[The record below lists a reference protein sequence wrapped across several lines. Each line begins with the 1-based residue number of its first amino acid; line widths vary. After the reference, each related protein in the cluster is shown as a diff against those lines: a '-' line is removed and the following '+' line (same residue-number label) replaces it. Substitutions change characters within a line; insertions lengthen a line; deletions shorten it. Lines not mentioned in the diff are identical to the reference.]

1 MPVTRVEPT
10 NKLFDP
16 ARTFRY
22 TNAANTDLAKRF
34 KAMQVKAKAEARAK
48 GQTELDARQ
57 HRFEQQL
64 HRVLRWQFGRR
75 GLLKRNVHHDTRRLR
90 PRGKPAGKIAG
101 E

>member
-1 MPVTRVEPT
+1 MPVTRVEPST
-10 NKLFDP
+10 KLFDP

-57 HRFEQQL
+57 QL
-64 HRVLRWQFGRR
+64 LELPMPEGHTGVVVPMAKKGR
-75 GLLKRNVHHDTRRLR
+75 
-90 PRGKPAGKIAG
+90 AA
-101 E
+101 

>member
-1 MPVTRVEPT
+1 MPVTRVEPS

-48 GQTELDARQ
+48 GQAGLDARP
-57 HRFEQQL
+57 QL
-64 HRVLRWQFGRR
+64 LELPMPGGHTRVVVPMAKKGR
-75 GLLKRNVHHDTRRLR
+75 
-90 PRGKPAGKIAG
+90 AA
-101 E
+101 

>member
-1 MPVTRVEPT
+1 MPVTRVEPS

-57 HRFEQQL
+57 QL
-64 HRVLRWQFGRR
+64 LELPYYHPTLEE
-75 GLLKRNVHHDTRRLR
+75 LLQSALKDVARQVK
-90 PRGKPAGKIAG
+90 G
-101 E
+101 

>member
-1 MPVTRVEPT
+1 MPVTRVEPS

-57 HRFEQQL
+57 QL
-64 HRVLRWQFGRR
+64 LELPMPEGHTGVVVPMAKKRR
-75 GLLKRNVHHDTRRLR
+75 
-90 PRGKPAGKIAG
+90 AA
-101 E
+101 